1 MKLKKIASLMLAGVM
16 AVSMLAG
23 CSGNSNNNSNSN
35 NNQNENTNT
44 SSMVAAVN
52 DAQDKIDFTAG
63 ASITDALTKVAEVYG
78 TQNALTAGQI
88 RNYIVKSTGAQAF
101 EALKN
106 RNTDA
111 ADVDDGDEF
120 TQLYVID
127 VTSRE
132 AYNEGAAMNI
142 AAREVADQIANL
154 ADTTFVSD
162 EDATRNRPATANGDD
177 YIDYTYTGEISDM
190 VTVNNMTGQATYYVV
205 YTVTQ
210 TCAVET
216 FTR

>member
-23 CSGNSNNNSNSN
+23 CSGNSNNNSNNN

-78 TQNALTAGQI
+78 TQNALTVGQI

-106 RNTDA
+106 KNTDA
-111 ADVDDGDEF
+111 DDVDDGDEF
-120 TQLYVID
+120 TQLYVIN

-162 EDATRNRPATANGDD
+162 EDATRNRPATENGDD

-190 VTVNNMTGQATYYVV
+190 VTVNNVTGRDTYYVV

>member
-23 CSGNSNNNSNSN
+23 CSGNSNNNSNNN

-78 TQNALTAGQI
+78 TQNALTVGQI

-106 RNTDA
+106 KNTDA
-111 ADVDDGDEF
+111 DDVDDGDEF
-120 TQLYVID
+120 TQLYVIN

-162 EDATRNRPATANGDD
+162 EDATRNRPATENGDD

-190 VTVNNMTGQATYYVV
+190 VTVNNVTGQATYYVV

>member
-23 CSGNSNNNSNSN
+23 CSGNSNNNSNNN

-78 TQNALTAGQI
+78 TQNALTVGQI

-106 RNTDA
+106 KNTDA
-111 ADVDDGDEF
+111 DDVDDGDEF
-120 TQLYVID
+120 TQLYVIN
-127 VTSRE
+127 VTSSE
-132 AYNEGAAMNI
+132 AYNEDAAMNI

-162 EDATRNRPATANGDD
+162 EDATRNRPATENGDD

-190 VTVNNMTGQATYYVV
+190 VTVNNVTGRATYYVV